1 VGGWVDNPIHIVM
14 LFFESLVRFGLTMK
28 KVYILLV
35 FITTQI
41 INAQENQIFLELGG
55 PGNFGSANYDL
66 LFTNNLT
73 LRLGISYYPGI
84 NYKDLENI
92 PSILGAN
99 YLLGSKHRLEF
110 GGGWAFGGEEFS
122 SGLYVIAGYRYQKP
136 DGRDT
141 FRFGLTIINE
151 YDKIV
156 SPYLGLGYIIN
167 EINIFDFC
175 IYK

>member
-1 VGGWVDNPIHIVM
+1 MG
-14 LFFESLVRFGLTMK
+14 FFVCGRMGRFGLTMK
-28 KVYILLV
+28 KVSILLV

-41 INAQENQIFLELGG
+41 LNAQENQIFLELGG

-73 LRLGISYYPGI
+73 LRLGIGYYPGI

>member
-1 VGGWVDNPIHIVM
+1 M
-14 LFFESLVRFGLTMK
+14 
-28 KVYILLV
+28 
-35 FITTQI
+35 
-41 INAQENQIFLELGG
+41 
-55 PGNFGSANYDL
+55 
-66 LFTNNLT
+66 
-73 LRLGISYYPGI
+73 
-84 NYKDLENI
+84 
-92 PSILGAN
+92 
-99 YLLGSKHRLEF
+99 LGSKHRLEI
-110 GGGWAFGGEEFS
+110 GGGWAFGDEEFS

-141 FRFGLTIINE
+141 FRFGMTIINE